1 MRGSRFHA
9 YQIPYQRVDY
19 KYVDCK
25 LPIGWWRSVYDS
37 QNAFAKE
44 CFVDQVARKLEKD
57 PGLYRVELLTDSPR
71 HKRVLQEVL
80 LMSKWDTP
88 TPKDKGRGC
97 AVHKSFNSYVA
108 MSCEL
113 SLRNNT
119 PVIEKVYVAVDCG
132 LVVHPNTV
140 EAQVQGSIVFGMMA
154 TLFGEINVDKGQV
167 MEEIFISTGCPRFSI
182 CPK

>member
-1 MRGSRFHA
+1 
-9 YQIPYQRVDY
+9 
-19 KYVDCK
+19 
-25 LPIGWWRSVYDS
+25 
-37 QNAFAKE
+37 
-44 CFVDQVARKLEKD
+44 
-57 PGLYRVELLTDSPR
+57 
-71 HKRVLQEVL
+71 
-80 LMSKWDTP
+80 MSKWDTP

-167 MEEIFISTGCPRFSI
+167 MEGNFHQYWMPQIQHMPEVNIKIVDSDEAPTGIGEPVVPLVAPVI
-182 CPK
+182 ANALLI